1 MHLKCCCD
9 ACVATSDME
18 LNLVLLIGDNQDNM
32 AGIVTKP
39 QAEWPRNSS
48 SIVVRVNK
56 FIPSPP
62 SPLFNVYQGL
72 FLMYDEVWS
81 WPLISIK

>member
-39 QAEWPRNSS
+39 QAE
-48 SIVVRVNK
+48 
-56 FIPSPP
+56 
-62 SPLFNVYQGL
+62 
-72 FLMYDEVWS
+72 
-81 WPLISIK
+81 